1 MYLQTFFARCEESNL
16 PKSGLVYV
24 HYFSGRGYLLQG
36 CAPNPFNR
44 FAFMAMVLSNP
55 FAEDMGIIFNK
66 KITIELAET
75 ALKEVCNLTFLSK

>member
-1 MYLQTFFARCEESNL
+1 
-16 PKSGLVYV
+16 
-24 HYFSGRGYLLQG
+24 
-36 CAPNPFNR
+36 
-44 FAFMAMVLSNP
+44 MAMVLSNP